1 MKKMWS
7 RSSRTASN
15 SFAFCVY
22 SNKRSEIFSNFFFVA
37 LSFLLIHKNIFF
49 TSYELAECGDEND
62 FGDGGYVTSLQTL
75 CARSVCAGSET
86 HNRRKCSNVRA
97 SAVNRVSSRI
107 GKKAYWNGNASSRGG
122 GGGKKNLFNTFTF
135 FVRFIS
141 DFLIA
146 FSRRA
151 ASPTIFFFFSL
162 PIKANVSQLKWHS
175 QQMRGG
181 RKGSWERKNVCE
193 YNKLKFKL
201 SSVTQCGAQQEEIGR
216 ST

>member
-75 CARSVCAGSET
+75 CARSMCAGRET
-86 HNRRKCSNVRA
+86 HNRRKCSNMRA
-97 SAVNRVSSRI
+97 SAENRVSSRI
-107 GKKAYWNGNASSRGG
+107 GKKKLIGMEMQALAAAAEE
-122 GGGKKNLFNTFTF
+122 KK
-135 FVRFIS
+135 
-141 DFLIA
+141 LIQHIYI
-146 FSRRA
+146 FRSIHFWLPYCLL
-151 ASPTIFFFFSL
+151 SPRCLSNFFFSSL
-162 PIKANVSQLKWHS
+162 CPLKR
-175 QQMRGG
+175 M
-181 RKGSWERKNVCE
+181 
-193 YNKLKFKL
+193 
-201 SSVTQCGAQQEEIGR
+201 
-216 ST
+216 

>member
-75 CARSVCAGSET
+75 CARFVCAGRET

-97 SAVNRVSSRI
+97 SAENRPSSRI
-107 GKKAYWNGNASSRGG
+107 GIKAYWNGNASSRGG
-122 GGGKKNLFNTFTF
+122 GGGKNLLNTFTF

-151 ASPTIFFFFSL
+151 ASPTIFFSL

-175 QQMRGG
+175 QQIRG
-181 RKGSWERKNVCE
+181 
-193 YNKLKFKL
+193 
-201 SSVTQCGAQQEEIGR
+201 EEGKSREKKCMWILQ
-216 ST
+216 T